1 MSKLHTLLVLSCL
14 ASLLI
19 AHHAAAQPPTTPT
32 YFTEACRTKYGN
44 YTTNGTYESNL
55 KSVLIS
61 LQASNASSSNTST
74 GSGADM
80 VYGQYYC
87 RGDISTQLCRDC
99 IKEAAVAIF
108 TNCSNFKGAVMW
120 YEECTLR
127 YLNQSMLGIMEE
139 LPYAFDPSIANVTD
153 PEEFGVV
160 LRETRDKV
168 VETASY
174 DNGSLHFATGEG
186 VVSQF
191 ETVYYLVQCSPDL
204 DDRQCEAC
212 LRSLYKLFT
221 TQYPDNI
228 WPQFMIAFYSGC
240 QMRYSAQEAF
250 YLLPNSTVSQASPT
264 PQPAVDLTPPSPTT
278 AAKEKDLQAR

>member
-32 YFTEACRTKYGN
+32 YFTQVCRTKYGN

-61 LQASNASSSNTST
+61 LQASNASSSNTSI

-87 RGDISTQLCRDC
+87 RGDISTQLCGDC
-99 IKEAAVAIF
+99 IKEAVVAIF
-108 TNCSNFKGAVMW
+108 TNCPNFKGAVMW
-120 YEECTLR
+120 YKECTLH

-139 LPYAFDPSIANVTD
+139 LPSAFAPSIANVTD
-153 PEEFGVV
+153 PEKFGVV
-160 LRETRDKV
+160 LRENRDKV
-168 VETASY
+168 VETALY
-174 DNGSLHFATGEG
+174 DNG
-186 VVSQF
+186 
-191 ETVYYLVQCSPDL
+191 
-204 DDRQCEAC
+204 
-212 LRSLYKLFT
+212 
-221 TQYPDNI
+221 
-228 WPQFMIAFYSGC
+228 GC
-240 QMRYSAQEAF
+240 QMRYNTQGAF

-278 AAKEKDLQAR
+278 AAKGKDSAYYVTRAVVPAVAVGLLILLAVSFCLIKRNRLLSSKWRHPDAVYIYNNII